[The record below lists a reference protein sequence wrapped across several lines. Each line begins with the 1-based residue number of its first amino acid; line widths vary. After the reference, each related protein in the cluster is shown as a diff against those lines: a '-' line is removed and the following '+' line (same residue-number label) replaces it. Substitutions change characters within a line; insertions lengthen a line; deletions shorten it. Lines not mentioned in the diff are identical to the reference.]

1 MATIVRG
8 LLVSTRRPYTLC
20 CATSAP
26 TSFIFPRAATPTAK
40 RALASRQ
47 WSSNATPTSQTPAH
61 QTATTPTP
69 TQEPAQPP
77 MTFSYS
83 VAASYIGKDRPYNP
97 ATHVFHFNPHNRILP
112 DQGRNKQ
119 LRPESGQDAFFV
131 SRIGDTGGVALGVA
145 DGVGGW
151 MDSGVDPADFSHGL
165 CGNMAS
171 FAYSYRASPQSQK
184 PQAAQALSPRHLMQ
198 LGYDALCADG
208 SIPAGGSTAVV
219 GMLSPDGTLE
229 VANLGDS
236 GFVQLRANAVHAASI
251 PQVHAFN
258 TPFQL
263 SVIPP
268 SLMARM
274 AVFGGAQ
281 LSDMPRDAEVTR
293 HSLRHGD
300 VLVFASDGVWDNL
313 FNQDILR
320 VVCRAMAGVGAWET
334 TEQGTRVKPDLS
346 ALTLPVTGEGAEA
359 VTTTLQSLLAT
370 QITSAAKAASVN
382 TKLDGPFAKEVKKY
396 YPRETWR
403 GGKVDDICVV
413 VVVVSEASGGDSA
426 ENPAPKLKSHL

>member
-1 MATIVRG
+1 MA
-8 LLVSTRRPYTLC
+8 
-20 CATSAP
+20 
-26 TSFIFPRAATPTAK
+26 
-40 RALASRQ
+40 
-47 WSSNATPTSQTPAH
+47 
-61 QTATTPTP
+61 
-69 TQEPAQPP
+69 
-77 MTFSYS
+77 FSYS

-97 ATHVFHFNPHNRILP
+97 ATHIFHFDPHNRILP
-112 DQGRNKQ
+112 DQARNKR

-131 SRIGDTGGVALGVA
+131 SRVGDTGGVALGIA

-171 FAYSYRASPQSQK
+171 FAYSYRAPRPAKSSPSSQPQK
-184 PQAAQALSPRHLMQ
+184 PQAAQALTPRRLMQ

-208 SIPAGGSTAVV
+208 SVPAGGSTAVV
-219 GMLSPDGTLE
+219 GMLNPDGTLE

-236 GFVQLRANAVHAASI
+236 GFVQLRANAVHAASV

-268 SLMARM
+268 SIMARM

-293 HSLRHGD
+293 HALRHGD

-320 VVCRAMAGVGAWET
+320 VVCRAMASVGAWEA

-346 ALTLPVTGEGAEA
+346 ALTLPVAAEGAEPS
-359 VTTTLQSLLAT
+359 TTTLQSLLAT
-370 QITSAAKAASVN
+370 QITAAAKAASVN

-403 GGKVDDICVV
+403 GGKIDDICVV
-413 VVVVSEASGGDSA
+413 VAVVSEASGGGSV
-426 ENPAPKLKSHL
+426 ENTAPTLKSRL